1 MPAKKLFED
10 AHLITLLH
18 ETNGN
23 IAECAKTL
31 GVARSSITSRIQ
43 RTKNP
48 RLTKA
53 YLKIQK
59 KKEDAANLLN
69 RKFGHRLVIA
79 KGMIDE
85 NGRQFWVCECKCGDI
100 KEIKGSYLLSGRSQQ
115 CTKCNLIKHG
125 MKNTPEYFVW
135 CNIVQRCCNK
145 NNPEYPNYGGRG
157 ITICDEYRY
166 DFLRFFTDIGNR
178 PSENFSI
185 GRIDNEKGYEIG
197 NIQWETSEE
206 QTNNRRITLKVDGK
220 NISCNALSKKLGID
234 RETIRRMANL
244 GCTMNELERYPTL
257 DWQQRR
263 EFFKQ
268 KESPTFSK

>member
-1 MPAKKLFED
+1 MPAKKVFENND
-10 AHLITLLH
+10 LITFLY

-31 GVARSSITSRIQ
+31 GVAKSSIHSRIQ

-48 RLTKA
+48 ELTRA

-59 KKEDAANLLN
+59 MKEDAANLLN
-69 RKFGHRLVIA
+69 KKFGHRLVIA
-79 KGMIDE
+79 KGMTDG
-85 NGRQFWVCECKCGDI
+85 NGRQFWVCKCKCGDI
-100 KEIKGSYLLSGRSQQ
+100 KEIPGSYLLNGRSQR

-135 CNIVQRCCNK
+135 CNMVQRCCNK

-166 DFLRFFTDIGNR
+166 DFLKFFTDIGKR

-197 NIQWETSEE
+197 NLQWETSDE
-206 QTNNRRITLKVDGK
+206 QTNNRRVTLKIDGK
-220 NISCNALSKKLGID
+220 NISCITLSKKLGID

-244 GCTMNELERYPTL
+244 GCNMNELERYPTL
-257 DWQQRR
+257 DWKQRR
-263 EFFKQ
+263 DFFKQ
-268 KESPTFSK
+268 KECQTFSK